1 LQPVFLSLG
10 LLIGILVGWYV
21 NEVKIYTEQV
31 VTSSIGIFAGGG
43 VMAIFHSVAPSG
55 ATREYWLY
63 PVGLLI
69 GVLVAPPLDLYFIQ
83 LYKKKK
89 AR

>member
-1 LQPVFLSLG
+1 MDWIIATGVLSLG

-43 VMAIFHSVAPSG
+43 VMAIFHSVAP
-55 ATREYWLY
+55 
-63 PVGLLI
+63 
-69 GVLVAPPLDLYFIQ
+69 
-83 LYKKKK
+83 
-89 AR
+89 